1 MKKKLAKLAARILA
15 LEDTIAKLGKNP
27 RRGKR
32 KQSKPAKP
40 KKLTAARGKRK
51 AKKPAVRPV
60 AGKSDTAPKAKATAR
75 DPSSAAV

>member
-15 LEDTIAKLGKNP
+15 LEDAIAKLGKNP

-32 KQSKPAKP
+32 KKSKPAKT
-40 KKLTAARGKRK
+40 KKLTAATGKRK

-60 AGKSDTAPKAKATAR
+60 ARKSDAAPKTKATAR